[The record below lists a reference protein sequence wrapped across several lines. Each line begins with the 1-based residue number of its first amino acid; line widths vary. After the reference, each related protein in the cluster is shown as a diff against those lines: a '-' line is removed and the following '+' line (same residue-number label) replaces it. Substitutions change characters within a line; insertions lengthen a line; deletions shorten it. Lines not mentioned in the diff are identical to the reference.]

1 MRYSKRFRV
10 KPGHKVKLAD
20 IDPGFHSTHE
30 DEAAAKGEIV
40 TNQSCALYNIGCT
53 LRTSDRC

>member
-20 IDPGFHSTHE
+20 FDPGFHSTHE

-40 TNQSCALYNIGCT
+40 TNQE
-53 LRTSDRC
+53 